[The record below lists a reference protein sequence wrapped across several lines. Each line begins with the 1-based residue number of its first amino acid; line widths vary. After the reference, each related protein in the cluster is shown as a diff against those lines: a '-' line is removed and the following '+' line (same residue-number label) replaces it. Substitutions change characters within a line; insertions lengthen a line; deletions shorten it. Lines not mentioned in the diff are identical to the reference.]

1 MNFQFNSIYLSSV
14 KIERSFVIITT
25 VIGYDLVILG
35 NVMILLQKLFIRLG
49 WNVRNYTHKISS
61 IVLMLGFVGAPWM
74 VSNALADDKIRLN
87 PAYIAPAEQNSA
99 LFGDGVISENLEDD
113 FNQFLNPH
121 EESDQYIFVSEP
133 EDGQRPIISLNSDGE
148 NSVPILQINQRYQY
162 TPSLSFNLPS
172 SFSALGVGSNAGL
185 YPSSLGGSQLVFS
198 LARPYDDS
206 NPLRRHDS
214 LELMLGSS
222 FINGPINRY
231 TALLD
236 RGIISPKAYN
246 LSFGLGYSGFQ
257 LDGSFSR
264 NDLLFSAD
272 MTGFD
277 LGFGY
282 NSANWSANVRVGE
295 YSSSRPLLLSK
306 EYNIFDNVSAYELG
320 AAYRLFANVNLTG
333 RFTYYSYGF
342 GNDLAPI
349 DDVKSLIFGTNLSF

>member
-1 MNFQFNSIYLSSV
+1 M
-14 KIERSFVIITT
+14 
-25 VIGYDLVILG
+25 
-35 NVMILLQKLFIRLG
+35 
-49 WNVRNYTHKISS
+49 RNYTHNISS
-61 IVLMLGFVGAPWM
+61 IVFMIGLVSAPWT
-74 VSNALADDKIRLN
+74 VSNALAEDKIRLN
-87 PAYIAPAEQNSA
+87 PAYVASAEQPFAINN
-99 LFGDGVISENLEDD
+99 DDIVSENLDDD
-113 FNQFLNPH
+113 FNQFLNTH
-121 EESDQYIFVSEP
+121 EETDQYILVSEP
-133 EDGQRPIISLNSDGE
+133 ENGQRPIISLSSADESSSAKIQVNHE
-148 NSVPILQINQRYQY
+148 YQY

-172 SFSALGVGSNAGL
+172 SFSPLGVGTSAGL

-198 LARPYDDS
+198 LARQGDDRT
-206 NPLRRHDS
+206 PLRRRDS

-231 TALLD
+231 TALLNQ
-236 RGIISPKAYN
+236 GIISPKAYN
-246 LSFGLGYSGFQ
+246 LSFGVGYSGFQ

-264 NDLLFSAD
+264 NDLLFSTD

-295 YSSSRPLLLSK
+295 YSRGRPLLLSQ